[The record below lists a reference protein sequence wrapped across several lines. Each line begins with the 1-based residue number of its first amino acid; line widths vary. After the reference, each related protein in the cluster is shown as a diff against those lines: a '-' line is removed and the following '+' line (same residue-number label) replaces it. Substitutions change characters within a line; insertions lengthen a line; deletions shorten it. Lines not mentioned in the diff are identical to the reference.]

1 MSATQ
6 QAAGGAAELTRN
18 ERLDRLPFNKAHR
31 KLLVASGIGWAFDA
45 MDVGLVSFV
54 VAAIAAD
61 PHFNLTPTEK
71 SWVLSIGFV
80 GMAIGAALGGYVAD
94 RVGRKTVF
102 SATLVIF
109 GLANGGM
116 ALSWSLAALLIARL
130 IIGLGLGAELPVAST
145 LVSEFSPTKQR
156 GRMTVLLES
165 FWAIGWIVAACIGYF
180 VIPNTGDWGWRWAL
194 LIGAL
199 PLLYAIVTRIHIPES
214 VRFLESKGREDEA
227 ERAVRYFEQ
236 AGGVEPVA
244 SPKGQPLPKINTR
257 ELFGKRYIARTA
269 AIWATWFFVNF
280 SYYGAFTW
288 MPSLLADQFVRLHVG
303 HRHRAAAGVFPGG
316 MAGGGLGSQED
327 PERVPRRVRRCGVRL
342 LPGRF
347 RGCGTLLRHAVVG
360 LEPRR
365 MGRVVRG
372 DAGDLSDPPA
382 RCRRRSRGRLRS
394 SGRHHRPVARAMVP
408 DAVRRQQGCGV
419 HRVRRGVHPG
429 LRGGPVPARAHRQG
443 TGRLIFRSIESGA
456 LGVELRPD
464 CWTLLNRIQV

>member
-1 MSATQ
+1 MTSVQSASV
-6 QAAGGAAELTRN
+6 ASSGSLTRN

-80 GMAIGAALGGYVAD
+80 GMAIGAALGGFVAD

-165 FWAIGWIVAACIGYF
+165 FWAVGWIVAACIGYF

-199 PLLYAIVTRIHIPES
+199 PLLYAIVTRVHIPES
-214 VRFLESKGREDEA
+214 CDSWNQGSVRTKPNRPYAISNG
-227 ERAVRYFEQ
+227 Q
-236 AGGVEPVA
+236 VA
-244 SPKGQPLPKINTR
+244 SSQWLPEERSNHCRRSTPANCSAKKHAHRSHLGHVVLR
-257 ELFGKRYIARTA
+257 ELLLLWSVHMDAVA
-269 AIWATWFFVNF
+269 AGRPVW
-280 SYYGAFTW
+280 
-288 MPSLLADQFVRLHVG
+288 LADQVVRLYAG
-303 HRHRAAAGVFPGG
+303 HRRRAVAGILPGRMAGGDLGPQEDAERVPCRVGRGSVCFLASGFRSCGVGLWHVVVRIQSWRVGRLYAVTPEIYPTRLRAAA
-316 MAGGGLGSQED
+316 
-327 PERVPRRVRRCGVRL
+327 
-342 LPGRF
+342 
-347 RGCGTLLRHAVVG
+347 
-360 LEPRR
+360 
-365 MGRVVRG
+365 
-372 DAGDLSDPPA
+372 
-382 RCRRRSRGRLRS
+382 
-394 SGRHHRPVARAMVP
+394 
-408 DAVRRQQGCGV
+408 
-419 HRVRRGVHPG
+419 
-429 LRGGPVPARAHRQG
+429 
-443 TGRLIFRSIESGA
+443 SGA
-456 LGVELRPD
+456 AAACGQWLPS
-464 CWTLLNRIQV
+464 

>member
-1 MSATQ
+1 MTSVQSASV
-6 QAAGGAAELTRN
+6 ASSGSLTRN

-80 GMAIGAALGGYVAD
+80 GMAIGAALGGFVAD

-165 FWAIGWIVAACIGYF
+165 FWAVGWIVAACIGYF

-199 PLLYAIVTRIHIPES
+199 PLLYAIVTRVHIPES

-227 ERAVRYFEQ
+227 EQAVRYFEQ
-236 AGGVEPVA
+236 TGGIEPVA
-244 SPKGQPLPKINTR
+244 SPKGKPLPKINTR
-257 ELFGKRYIARTA
+257 ELFGKKCIARTA

-288 MPSLLADQFVRLHVG
+288 MPSLLADQFGSLTKSFGYTLAIAVAQLPGYFLAAWLVEIWGRRKTLSVFLAVSAVAAFAFSQAGSVAAVLGFGMLLSASNLGAWGVLYAVTPEIYPTRL
-303 HRHRAAAGVFPGG
+303 RAAASGAAAACGRVAAIIAPLLMPWFLTLSGGNKAVAFIVF
-316 MAGGGLGSQED
+316 AVAFILACVAALCL
-327 PERVPRRVRRCGVRL
+327 PERTGKE
-342 LPGRF
+342 
-347 RGCGTLLRHAVVG
+347 
-360 LEPRR
+360 LE
-365 MGRVVRG
+365 
-372 DAGDLSDPPA
+372 D
-382 RCRRRSRGRLRS
+382 
-394 SGRHHRPVARAMVP
+394 
-408 DAVRRQQGCGV
+408 
-419 HRVRRGVHPG
+419 
-429 LRGGPVPARAHRQG
+429 
-443 TGRLIFRSIESGA
+443 
-456 LGVELRPD
+456 
-464 CWTLLNRIQV
+464 

>member
-1 MSATQ
+1 MSASQ
-6 QAAGGAAELTRN
+6 QTVGGEVSLTRN

-80 GMAIGAALGGYVAD
+80 GMAIGAALGGFVAD

-130 IIGLGLGAELPVAST
+130 VIGLGLGAELPVAST

-165 FWAIGWIVAACIGYF
+165 FWAIGWIIAACIGYF

-227 ERAVRYFEQ
+227 E
-236 AGGVEPVA
+236 PV
-244 SPKGQPLPKINTR
+244 SYTHLTLPTN
-257 ELFGKRYIARTA
+257 
-269 AIWATWFFVNF
+269 
-280 SYYGAFTW
+280 
-288 MPSLLADQFVRLHVG
+288 
-303 HRHRAAAGVFPGG
+303 
-316 MAGGGLGSQED
+316 
-327 PERVPRRVRRCGVRL
+327 
-342 LPGRF
+342 
-347 RGCGTLLRHAVVG
+347 
-360 LEPRR
+360 
-365 MGRVVRG
+365 
-372 DAGDLSDPPA
+372 
-382 RCRRRSRGRLRS
+382 
-394 SGRHHRPVARAMVP
+394 
-408 DAVRRQQGCGV
+408 
-419 HRVRRGVHPG
+419 
-429 LRGGPVPARAHRQG
+429 
-443 TGRLIFRSIESGA
+443 
-456 LGVELRPD
+456 
-464 CWTLLNRIQV
+464 

>member
-1 MSATQ
+1 MTSVQSASV
-6 QAAGGAAELTRN
+6 ASSGSLTRN

-80 GMAIGAALGGYVAD
+80 GMAIGAALGGFVAD

-165 FWAIGWIVAACIGYF
+165 FWAVGWIVAACIGYF

-199 PLLYAIVTRIHIPES
+199 PLLYAIVTRVHIPES

-227 ERAVRYFEQ
+227 EQAVRYFEQ
-236 AGGVEPVA
+236 AGGIEPVA
-244 SPKGQPLPKINTR
+244 SPKGKPLPKINTR
-257 ELFGKRYIARTA
+257 ELFGKKCIAVAQLPGYFLA
-269 AIWATWFFVNF
+269 AWLVEIWGRRKTLSVFLAVSAVAAFAF
-280 SYYGAFTW
+280 SQAGSVAAVLGFGMLLSASNLGAWGVLYAVT
-288 MPSLLADQFVRLHVG
+288 PEIYPTRL
-303 HRHRAAAGVFPGG
+303 RAAASGAAAACGRVAAIIAPLLMPWFLTLSGGNKAVAFIVF
-316 MAGGGLGSQED
+316 AVAFILACVAALCL
-327 PERVPRRVRRCGVRL
+327 PERTGKE
-342 LPGRF
+342 
-347 RGCGTLLRHAVVG
+347 
-360 LEPRR
+360 LE
-365 MGRVVRG
+365 
-372 DAGDLSDPPA
+372 D
-382 RCRRRSRGRLRS
+382 
-394 SGRHHRPVARAMVP
+394 
-408 DAVRRQQGCGV
+408 
-419 HRVRRGVHPG
+419 
-429 LRGGPVPARAHRQG
+429 
-443 TGRLIFRSIESGA
+443 
-456 LGVELRPD
+456 
-464 CWTLLNRIQV
+464 

>member
-1 MSATQ
+1 MTSVQSASV
-6 QAAGGAAELTRN
+6 ASSGSLTRN

-80 GMAIGAALGGYVAD
+80 GMAIGAALGGFVAD

-165 FWAIGWIVAACIGYF
+165 FWAVGWIVAACIGYF

-199 PLLYAIVTRIHIPES
+199 PLLYAIVTRVHIPES

-227 ERAVRYFEQ
+227 EQAVRYFEQ
-236 AGGVEPVA
+236 AGGIEPVA
-244 SPKGQPLPKINTR
+244 SPKGKPLPKINTR
-257 ELFGKRYIARTA
+257 ELFGKKCIARTA

-288 MPSLLADQFVRLHVG
+288 MPSLLADQFGSLYAG
-303 HRHRAAAGVFPGG
+303 HRRRAVAGILPGR
-316 MAGGGLGSQED
+316 MAGGDLGPQED
-327 PERVPRRVRRCGVRL
+327 AERVPCRVGRGCVCFLASGFRSCGV
-342 LPGRF
+342 
-347 RGCGTLLRHAVVG
+347 G
-360 LEPRR
+360 LWHV
-365 MGRVVRG
+365 VVRIQSWRVGRAVCG
-372 DAGDLSDPPA
+372 DSGNLSDPPA
-382 RCRRRSRGRLRS
+382 RCCVRCCCGMWPSGCHHS
-394 SGRHHRPVARAMVP
+394 SAAHAVVP
-408 DAVRRQQGCGV
+408 DAVRWQQGGGIHRFRGRLHSGLRCGV
-419 HRVRRGVHPG
+419 V
-429 LRGGPVPARAHRQG
+429 LAG
-443 TGRLIFRSIESGA
+443 TH
-456 LGVELRPD
+456 
-464 CWTLLNRIQV
+464 W